1 MAQTIARLS
10 TNARAIRKMF
20 ESASLGGPEKAVGF
34 MLWRVVHRYV
44 REIDRAL
51 LSLDLTHLQFT
62 TLAMA
67 AWLGRSGIPATQADI
82 ARFAEIAP
90 MQISHMLKTLES
102 KAMVSRLQNKFDG
115 RTKQIDVTAEGLT
128 ALKAALPIVIEVQR
142 RLFGDKELAG
152 GVLVSELLRIA
163 ASDES

>member
-1 MAQTIARLS
+1 
-10 TNARAIRKMF
+10 
-20 ESASLGGPEKAVGF
+20 

-44 REIDRAL
+44 RDIDRAL

-67 AWLGRSGIPATQADI
+67 AWLGQSGVPSSQADI

-90 MQISHMLKTLES
+90 MQVSHMIKTLES
-102 KAMVSRLQNKFDG
+102 KTMVRRLHSKLDG
-115 RTKQIDVTAEGLT
+115 RTKRIEVTAKGVI

-142 RLFGDKELAG
+142 RLFGDEELAG
-152 GVLVSELLRIA
+152 GAFVTKLLRIA
-163 ASDES
+163 ASA